1 MTTQISS
8 TAWNLLT
15 PSDCCQPERLPAV
28 PPPQSQSAVDFWRS
42 LLGNDK
48 CNRARP
54 DAAASPAV
62 SGGATDAVDGAGSGA
77 GEGTKDTEA
86 GATAAFSPEQS
97 TTSLRGPQ
105 KPGRPDMVDG
115 DRYIEETPSLL
126 TPPLDAAS
134 REPSGRLATV
144 GLMLWPGPED
154 ELMVTDKKAGTSAA
168 ASALLPGDGR
178 SLDPGAPVLCLS
190 VMLTE

>member
-1 MTTQISS
+1 
-8 TAWNLLT
+8 
-15 PSDCCQPERLPAV
+15 
-28 PPPQSQSAVDFWRS
+28 
-42 LLGNDK
+42 
-48 CNRARP
+48 
-54 DAAASPAV
+54 
-62 SGGATDAVDGAGSGA
+62 
-77 GEGTKDTEA
+77 
-86 GATAAFSPEQS
+86 
-97 TTSLRGPQ
+97 
-105 KPGRPDMVDG
+105 MVDG